1 MTSHRARPTAAP
13 VPPGPPPTRRR
24 PAPLLVGLALGTALT
39 AVAVVGLAPGSAAP
53 VTSLTAT
60 VPAPAGPVSAA
71 PEPVVPEADDRL
83 PACTAVVEAMTPR
96 ERLAQRL
103 MIGVDAAD
111 VDGTAAVVRAV
122 QPGGVFL
129 GGNATALLTDQALR
143 GVQASARIPVTVAV
157 DDEGGRVQRVDDL
170 DGDLPS
176 AREMAEL
183 SPSAVRDLAEERG
196 GALAARGVTM
206 DIAPVV
212 DLGGQPRRAVIGD
225 RAFAEDPAA
234 VTEYALAFAQGLGDA
249 GVASVVKHFP
259 GHGRADGDSH
269 QGRVTSPPLDAL
281 RGADLRPYADLVGPG
296 RPLADG
302 GTAVMVGH
310 LDVPG
315 LTTDLPSSLTP
326 AVYALLRDEIGFDGV
341 VLTDDLGAMD
351 AITDAYPLPDAVLAA
366 LAAGADVALWSNP
379 DDPAPVLAEL
389 ERALADG
396 RLDPAANDAS
406 AARVLRAKGA
416 CGAP

>member
-1 MTSHRARPTAAP
+1 MTSHRAARRSAASH
-13 VPPGPPPTRRR
+13 PPGPPTARRR
-24 PAPLLVGLALGTALT
+24 AAGPLLVGLALGTALT
-39 AVAVVGLAPGSAAP
+39 AAAVVGLAPAPAPVAALSAA
-53 VTSLTAT
+53 
-60 VPAPAGPVSAA
+60 VPAPAV
-71 PEPVVPEADDRL
+71 PEPVDRL
-83 PACTAVVEAMTPR
+83 PDCAAVVDAMAPR
-96 ERLAQRL
+96 ERVAQRL

-111 VDGTAAVVRAV
+111 PEGTAEVVRAV

-157 DDEGGRVQRVDDL
+157 DDEGGRLQRVDDL
-170 DGDLPS
+170 DGELPS
-176 AREMAEL
+176 ARAMSAL
-183 SPSAVRDLAEERG
+183 SPGEVRALAVERG

-212 DLGGQPRRAVIGD
+212 DLGGQPRGAVIGD
-225 RAFAEDPAA
+225 RAFGEDPAD
-234 VTEYALAFAQGLGDA
+234 VTEYALAFAEGLGEA
-249 GVASVVKHFP
+249 GIASVVKHFP

-269 QGRVTSPPLDAL
+269 RGRVTAPPLDEL

-296 RPLADG
+296 RPLAGG

-315 LTTDLPSSLTP
+315 LTTDLPTSLTP
-326 AVYALLRDEIGFDGV
+326 AVYALLRDEIGFDGLV
-341 VLTDDLGAMD
+341 MTDDLGAMQ

-366 LAAGADVALWSNP
+366 LAAGADTALWSNP
-379 DDPAPVLAEL
+379 DDPAPVVAAL

-396 RLDPAANDAS
+396 GLDPAANDA
-406 AARVLRAKGA
+406 AVVRVLRAKGA